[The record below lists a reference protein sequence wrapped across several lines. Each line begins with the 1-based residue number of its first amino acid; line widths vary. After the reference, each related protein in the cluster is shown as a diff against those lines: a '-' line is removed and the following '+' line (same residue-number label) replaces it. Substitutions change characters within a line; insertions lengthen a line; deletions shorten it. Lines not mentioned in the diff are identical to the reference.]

1 VTCYLPSEGRI
12 SGFLFGD
19 QCTEDD
25 MVWNILVQVTKFER
39 EREGQKDGN
48 LNKKRASA
56 CEIFYFNNVFSDPFL
71 FIYL

>member
-39 EREGQKDGN
+39 EGQKDGN
-48 LNKKRASA
+48 LNKQKS
-56 CEIFYFNNVFSDPFL
+56 ISM
-71 FIYL
+71 

>member
-1 VTCYLPSEGRI
+1 
-12 SGFLFGD
+12 
-19 QCTEDD
+19 
-25 MVWNILVQVTKFER
+25 MVWNNLVQVTKFER

-48 LNKKRASA
+48 LNEKRASA